1 MTNLHNA
8 GMNDIIQRFA
18 GQAGSGVLNA
28 IQNASAST
36 GVDFSYL
43 VQQAK
48 AESSFN
54 PEAKAKT
61 SSASGLYQFI
71 KSTWLDMVNRHGDK
85 YGIETEGMSK
95 SEILDLRFDPEIA
108 SNMAAEFAAENK
120 SYLERTWGGDV
131 GSTEL
136 YFAHFMG
143 AGGAGAFLKAKDEN
157 PLRIGA
163 DLFPKAANANRN
175 VFYDSDTGKP
185 RTLAEIYNFFD
196 KKFAVQGDSKTASN
210 SNANPVSPTAVTNA
224 LIEGVTDMKVPPR
237 KPIARPAAAAS
248 TYNEG
253 FYNTGGQS
261 IVRVKKANPVPLFNL
276 VKSPVELMIMAEMGT
291 PYQSANAREDEQNA
305 RSSRSKLF
313 SS

>member
-18 GQAGSGVLNA
+18 GQASSGVLNA
-28 IQNASAST
+28 IQSASAST

-61 SSASGLYQFI
+61 SSASGLFQFI
-71 KSTWLDMVNRHGDK
+71 KSTWLDMVNKHGEK
-85 YGIETEGMSK
+85 YGIDAGSMSK
-95 SEILDLRFDPEIA
+95 AEILDLRFDPEIA

-136 YFAHFMG
+136 YFAHFLG

-163 DLFPKAANANRN
+163 DLFPKVANANRN
-175 VFYDSDTGKP
+175 VFYDSSTGKP
-185 RTLAEIYNFFD
+185 RTIAEIYDFFD
-196 KKFAVQGDSKTASN
+196 KKFAVQGDSKTAPPS
-210 SNANPVSPTAVTNA
+210 SSASASSITSA

-237 KPIARPAAAAS
+237 KQIASPSAAAS
-248 TYNEG
+248 THHDG
-253 FYNTGGQS
+253 FYNNNGAQS
-261 IVRVKKANPVPLFNL
+261 IIRVKKANPLPLYNL
-276 VKSPVELMIMAEMGT
+276 VQSPVELMIMAEMGT
-291 PYQSANAREDEQNA
+291 PYKSANAREAEQNA

>member
-71 KSTWLDMVNRHGDK
+71 KSTWLDMVNRHGEK
-85 YGIETEGMSK
+85 YGIDTDGMSK

-196 KKFAVQGDSKTASN
+196 KKFAVPGDNKTASN
-210 SNANPVSPTAVTNA
+210 SNANSLSPTAVTNA

-237 KPIARPAAAAS
+237 KPISRPSAAAS
-248 TYNEG
+248 THNDG

-261 IVRVKKANPVPLFNL
+261 IVRVKKANPLPLFNL

>member
-28 IQNASAST
+28 IQSASTST

-54 PEAKAKT
+54 PEAKAST

-71 KSTWLDMVNRHGDK
+71 QSTWMDMVGRHGDK
-85 YGIETEGMSK
+85 YGIETEGLSK

-120 SYLERTWGGDV
+120 SYLERTWGGEV

-175 VFYDSDTGKP
+175 VFYDRDTGGP
-185 RTLAEIYNFFD
+185 LTLAEIYNFFD
-196 KKFAVQGDSKTASN
+196 KKFAVQGDATTASN
-210 SNANPVSPTAVTNA
+210 SNSLSPTAATHT

-237 KPIARPAAAAS
+237 KQIARPAAAAS
-248 TYNEG
+248 THHDG
-253 FYNTGGQS
+253 FYNNNGAQS
-261 IVRVKKANPVPLFNL
+261 MVRVKRASNPLPLYNL
-276 VKSPVELMIMAEMGT
+276 VQSPVELMIMAEMGT

>member
-28 IQNASAST
+28 IQSASAST

-71 KSTWLDMVNRHGDK
+71 KSTWLDMVNRHGEK
-85 YGIETEGMSK
+85 YGIDTDGMSK

-175 VFYDSDTGKP
+175 VFYDNDTGKP

-210 SNANPVSPTAVTNA
+210 PNANPLSPTAVTNA

-237 KPIARPAAAAS
+237 KPIARPSAAAS
-248 TYNEG
+248 THNDG

>member
-1 MTNLHNA
+1 MTNLLNT
-8 GMNDIIQRFA
+8 GMNDIIQRFS
-18 GQAGSGVLNA
+18 GQASSGVLNA
-28 IQNASAST
+28 IQSASAST

-71 KSTWLDMVNRHGDK
+71 KSTWLDMVNRHGEK
-85 YGIETEGMSK
+85 YGINTEGMSK
-95 SEILDLRFDPEIA
+95 SDILDLRFDPEIA

-120 SYLERTWGGDV
+120 SYLERTWGGEV

-143 AGGAGAFLKAKDEN
+143 AGGAGAFLKAKDAN
-157 PLRIGA
+157 PMRIGA

-175 VFYDSDTGKP
+175 VFYDSETGNP

-196 KKFAVQGDSKTASN
+196 KKFAYSGDTQTASN
-210 SNANPVSPTAVTNA
+210 SNSPVPPAANA
-224 LIEGVTDMKVPPR
+224 LIEGLTDMKVPPR
-237 KPIARPAAAAS
+237 KKIVRPAVAAS
-248 TYNEG
+248 THHDG
-253 FYNTGGQS
+253 FYNNNGAQS
-261 IVRVKKANPVPLFNL
+261 MVRVKRASNPLPLYNL
-276 VKSPVELMIMAEMGT
+276 VQSPVELMIMAEMGT
-291 PYQSANAREDEQNA
+291 PYQSAKAREDEQNI

>member
-1 MTNLHNA
+1 MTNLLNT
-8 GMNDIIQRFA
+8 GMNDIIQRFS
-18 GQAGSGVLNA
+18 GQASSGVLNA
-28 IQNASAST
+28 IQSASAST

-71 KSTWLDMVNRHGDK
+71 KSTWLDMVNRHGEK
-85 YGIETEGMSK
+85 YGINTEGMSK
-95 SEILDLRFDPEIA
+95 SDILDLRFDPEIA

-120 SYLERTWGGDV
+120 SYLERTWGGEV

-143 AGGAGAFLKAKDEN
+143 AGGAGAFLKAKDAN
-157 PLRIGA
+157 PMRIGA

-175 VFYDSDTGKP
+175 VFYDSETGNP

-196 KKFAVQGDSKTASN
+196 KKFAVQGDARMASN
-210 SNANPVSPTAVTNA
+210 SNSPVPPAANA

-237 KPIARPAAAAS
+237 KKIVRPAAAAS
-248 TYNEG
+248 THHDG
-253 FYNTGGQS
+253 FYNNNGAQS
-261 IVRVKKANPVPLFNL
+261 MVRVKRASNPLPLYNL
-276 VKSPVELMIMAEMGT
+276 VQSPVELMIMAEMGT
-291 PYQSANAREDEQNA
+291 PYQSAKAREDEQNI

>member
-1 MTNLHNA
+1 MTNLLNT
-8 GMNDIIQRFA
+8 GMNDIIQRFS
-18 GQAGSGVLNA
+18 GQASSGVLNA
-28 IQNASAST
+28 IQSASAST

-85 YGIETEGMSK
+85 YGINTDGMSK
-95 SEILDLRFDPEIA
+95 SDILDLRFDPEIA

-120 SYLERTWGGDV
+120 SYLKRTWGGEV

-143 AGGAGAFLKAKDEN
+143 AGGAGAFLKAKDAN
-157 PLRIGA
+157 PMRIGA

-175 VFYDSDTGKP
+175 VFYDSETGKP

-196 KKFAVQGDSKTASN
+196 KKFAVQGDTRTASN
-210 SNANPVSPTAVTNA
+210 SNSPVPPATNA

-237 KPIARPAAAAS
+237 KKIIRPAAAAS
-248 TYNEG
+248 THHDG
-253 FYNTGGQS
+253 FYNNNGAQS
-261 IVRVKKANPVPLFNL
+261 MVRVKRASNPLPLYNL
-276 VKSPVELMIMAEMGT
+276 VQSPVELMIMAEMGT
-291 PYQSANAREDEQNA
+291 PYQSANAREDEQNI